1 MEPDRPVKGRA
12 QAEGYAVVAE
22 AAVVAAVWEPV
33 LADPASAQ
41 NVEKKWPTSSEQPVL
56 I

>member
-22 AAVVAAVWEPV
+22 AAVWEPV

-41 NVEKKWPTSSEQPVL
+41 NVEKKWPTSWEQPVL